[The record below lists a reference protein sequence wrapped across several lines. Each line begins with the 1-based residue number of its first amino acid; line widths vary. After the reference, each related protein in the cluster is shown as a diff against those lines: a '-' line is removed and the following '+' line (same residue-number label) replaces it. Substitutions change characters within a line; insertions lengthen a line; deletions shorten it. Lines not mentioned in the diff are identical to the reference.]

1 LDEILFKIVKHVQDI
16 WISLITSKPATA
28 FRKFGHQL
36 GFGHNG
42 TIVHNRVN
50 AATHNNVPRRGE

>member
-1 LDEILFKIVKHVQDI
+1 VKHVQDI

-50 AATHNNVPRRGE
+50 AATPNNVPRRGE